1 MDDMEVKG
9 LGIGTGENFT
19 YRQAEQKGE
28 EILMAAGIGDAKTDA
43 WLLLEMVAR
52 IDRSFYF
59 THADEPVALEVL
71 LEYERVLQKRAERVP
86 LQYITGEQ
94 EFMGMTFKVNSNVLI
109 PRQDTE
115 TLVEETLRVMA
126 PGMEILDLCTG
137 SGCVLLS
144 ILKNA
149 PSVQGTGSDISKQAL
164 LVAKE
169 NGRNYELD
177 AEWVR
182 SNLFDNITG
191 TFDVIVSNPPYI
203 PSAEIGTL
211 MPEVA
216 DFEPIQALD
225 GGEDG
230 LDFYRRIIS
239 QAPEYLKENGYL
251 FFEIGYDQG
260 LAVWRLMCEAGFA
273 DVTVIKDLAGNDRVV
288 RGHRNLKQEESYV

>member
-1 MDDMEVKG
+1 M
-9 LGIGTGENFT
+9 T

-28 EILMAAGIGDAKTDA
+28 HMLQAAGVMDAKIDA

-59 THADEPVALEVL
+59 THINDDVEPEVL
-71 LEYERVLQKRAERVP
+71 TEYERVVEKRAEHVP

-94 EFMGMTFKVNSNVLI
+94 EFMGMTFKVNSNVLV

-115 TLVEETLRVMA
+115 TLVEETLKVIT
-126 PGMEILDLCTG
+126 PGMEVLDLCTG
-137 SGCVLLS
+137 SGCILLS

-149 PSVQGTGSDISKQAL
+149 PGVRGTGSDVSKQAL

-169 NGRNYELD
+169 NAKLHELE

-182 SNLFDNITG
+182 SNLFDNVSG
-191 TFDVIVSNPPYI
+191 RFDMIVSNPPYI
-203 PSAEIGTL
+203 ARAQIHTL
-211 MPEVA
+211 MPEVQQ
-216 DFEPIQALD
+216 FEPIEALD

-230 LDFYRRIIS
+230 LDFYRKIVAE
-239 QAPEYLKENGYL
+239 APLYLKESGFL

-260 LAVWRLMCEAGFA
+260 EAVKRLMCAAGFS
-273 DVTVIKDLAGNDRVV
+273 DVAVIKDLAGNDRVV
-288 RGHRNLKQEESYV
+288 KGCMK